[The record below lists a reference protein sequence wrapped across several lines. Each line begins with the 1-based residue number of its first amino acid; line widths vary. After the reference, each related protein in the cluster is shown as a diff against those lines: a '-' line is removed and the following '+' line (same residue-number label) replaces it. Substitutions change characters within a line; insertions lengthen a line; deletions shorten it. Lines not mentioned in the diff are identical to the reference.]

1 MPFVEPNNSEEQDE
15 QMFKCSHCEQEEDVS
30 IRFESEGGEAYCEDC
45 YYECYR
51 HCCDCGM
58 EVDADYIMFCDRAD
72 DYFCESC
79 YPEDEYVDLASFT
92 EISVQPPV
100 EGDAFVLNKFE
111 RAVGVEIETI
121 GNHSDFISLLPDF
134 RVTSDGSISDT
145 GDDEGFEFISKPMRG
160 DHLFFEIDNIC
171 SHLIDNS
178 FWINRT
184 CGLHIHI
191 DARDLFYEELKGIAL
206 VARSFERVI
215 FSMMPKSRNSTNWC
229 KPMQMNKDAI
239 KRIDSNEDFIEKYYD
254 SCGQY
259 PSMDKYNDAR
269 YHGLNLHARVYLG
282 TIEFR
287 YHSGTNNPT
296 KIKNW
301 ITICQSIV
309 QKGIELGKVMDEA
322 PEDWDSK
329 TNKLMNEGE
338 LGLTDFI
345 EILELDDISQYIVGR
360 VRKFNHYTSDTDA
373 QYWANSYIVRL

>member
-45 YYECYR
+45 YYECFR
-51 HCCDCGM
+51 HCCSCGM
-58 EVDADYIMFCDRAD
+58 EVDADYILFCDRAD

-121 GNHSDFISLLPDF
+121 GNHSDFISLLPNF
-134 RVTSDGSISDT
+134 RVTRDGSISDT

-171 SHLIDNS
+171 SHIIDNG
-178 FWINRT
+178 FWMNRT

-239 KRIDSNEDFIEKYYD
+239 
-254 SCGQY
+254 
-259 PSMDKYNDAR
+259 
-269 YHGLNLHARVYLG
+269 
-282 TIEFR
+282 
-287 YHSGTNNPT
+287 
-296 KIKNW
+296 
-301 ITICQSIV
+301 
-309 QKGIELGKVMDEA
+309 
-322 PEDWDSK
+322 
-329 TNKLMNEGE
+329 
-338 LGLTDFI
+338 
-345 EILELDDISQYIVGR
+345 
-360 VRKFNHYTSDTDA
+360 
-373 QYWANSYIVRL
+373 

>member
-92 EISVQPPV
+92 EISVPLPV

-121 GNHSDFISLLPDF
+121 GNNSDFISLLPDF
-134 RVTSDGSISDT
+134 RVTRDGSISDT

-171 SHLIDNS
+171 SHLIDNG
-178 FWINRT
+178 FWMNRT

-215 FSMMPKSRNSTNWC
+215 FSMMPKSRNGTNWC
-229 KPMQMNKDAI
+229 KHMQMNKDAI

-254 SCGQY
+254 SCGEY

-338 LGLTDFI
+338 LGLADFI
-345 EILELDDISQYIVGR
+345 DILELHDISQYIVGR

>member
-215 FSMMPKSRNSTNWC
+215 FSMMPKSRNGTNWC
-229 KPMQMNKDAI
+229 KHMQMTKNEI
-239 KRIDSNEDFIEKYYD
+239 KRIDSNEDFIEKYYE
-254 SCGQY
+254 SCGEY

-338 LGLTDFI
+338 LGLADFI
-345 EILELDDISQYIVGR
+345 DILELHDISQYIVGR